1 MEQPSSPPPKDPMI
15 DIYVGADPIPY
26 KARRDVCISR
36 SAWMKAVTE
45 QEQWVHLEGL
55 DVKVSNALIAYFQLN
70 SIPMLNLRKTDRD
83 MLIKIFELNDL
94 EQEYERAELK
104 AQARTGYADTTQSRD
119 DEIE

>member
-1 MEQPSSPPPKDPMI
+1 
-15 DIYVGADPIPY
+15 
-26 KARRDVCISR
+26 
-36 SAWMKAVTE
+36 MKAVTE